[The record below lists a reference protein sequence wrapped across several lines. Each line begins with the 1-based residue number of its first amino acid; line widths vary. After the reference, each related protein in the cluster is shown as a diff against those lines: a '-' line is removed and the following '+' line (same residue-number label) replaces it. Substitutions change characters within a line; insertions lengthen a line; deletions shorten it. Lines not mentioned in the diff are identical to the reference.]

1 MPSFDINDRCA
12 LVTGASSGLGRHFAR
27 TLATEGARVA
37 VAARRMEQLIALQD
51 EIDAAGGR
59 ALPVHL
65 DVSARASVEACV
77 AKVEQ
82 EFGPIEIVINNA
94 GVAVTKPIG
103 QQTETAWD
111 EVMNTNVKGAWLL
124 VQEVVRRRL
133 EDQRA
138 CSIINIASILGLVG
152 AAQVPAYC
160 ASKAALINLTRS
172 LTAEI
177 ARHGIRVNA
186 LAPGYIETDLN
197 REFLTSEAGERL
209 QRRIPA
215 RRFGVPEDLDGALL
229 FLASDASRYVH
240 GSVLTVDGG
249 QTAAI

>member
-1 MPSFDINDRCA
+1 MPSFEIHDRCA

-27 TLATEGARVA
+27 TLAAEGARVA
-37 VAARRMEQLIALQD
+37 VAARRMEQLIALQA
-51 EIDAAGGR
+51 EIDAGGGR
-59 ALPVHL
+59 ALTVHL

-77 AKVEQ
+77 ARVEQ
-82 EFGPIEIVINNA
+82 AFGPIDILVNNA
-94 GVAVTKPIG
+94 GVTVTKPID

-111 EVMNTNVKGAWLL
+111 EVMSTNVKGAWLL
-124 VQEVVRRRL
+124 AQEVIRRRL
-133 EDQRA
+133 DDRRA

-152 AAQVPAYC
+152 AAQVPGYC

-197 REFLTSEAGERL
+197 REFLTSEAGDRL

-249 QTAAI
+249 QTAAV

>member
-1 MPSFDINDRCA
+1 MPSFEINNRCA

-37 VAARRMEQLIALQD
+37 VAARRMEQLTALQA

-65 DVSARASVEACV
+65 EVSVRASVEACV

-82 EFGPIEIVINNA
+82 EFGPIDILVNNA
-94 GVAVTKPIG
+94 GVAVTRPIG

-124 VQEVVRRRL
+124 AQEVVRRRL
-133 EDQRA
+133 EDRRA

-197 REFLTSEAGERL
+197 REFLASEAGERL
-209 QRRIPA
+209 QRHIPA

-249 QTAAI
+249 HTAAI

>member
-12 LVTGASSGLGRHFAR
+12 LVSGASSGLGRHFAR
-27 TLATEGARVA
+27 TLATAGARVA
-37 VAARRMEQLIALQD
+37 VAARRMEQLISLQA
-51 EIDAAGGR
+51 EIEAAGGR
-59 ALPVHL
+59 AMPVLL
-65 DVSARASVEACV
+65 DVSERASVEAGV

-82 EFGPIEIVINNA
+82 EYGPIEILVNNA
-94 GVAVTKPIG
+94 GIAVTKPVG
-103 QQTETAWD
+103 QQTETDWD
-111 EVMNTNVKGAWLL
+111 EVMNINVKGAWLL
-124 VQEVVRRRL
+124 AQEVARRRL
-133 EDQRA
+133 EDQCV
-138 CSIINIASILGLVG
+138 CSIINIASILGLAG

-160 ASKAALINLTRS
+160 ASKAALINLTRA
-172 LTAEI
+172 LTAEL

-186 LAPGYIETDLN
+186 LAPGYIETELN
-197 REFLTSEAGERL
+197 REFLASEAGTRI

-249 QTAAI
+249 QTGTI